1 MPKVDPEDIETR
13 SLARVIRAR
22 PQPPLTSP
30 ITQSSGTKTSSKKT
44 SLNMAAPVSSR
55 RGRMSSPAELMST
68 MK

>member
-13 SLARVIRAR
+13 SLARVSRAR

-30 ITQSSGTKTSSKKT
+30 ITHSSGTKTWSKKT

-55 RGRMSSPAELMST
+55 NGRISRPGESMAT